1 MDFCL
6 LLNIWIK
13 ILVKNISK
21 NLNGKYSEKLLYYA
35 KQSAADTLQ
44 TSSKRVIQKTAEVT
58 NDLIG
63 NQIAN
68 KITKVWT
75 NSRQNNLETVT
86 NEHDK

>member
-1 MDFCL
+1 M
-6 LLNIWIK
+6 
-13 ILVKNISK
+13 VKNISK
-21 NLNGKYSEKLLYYA
+21 NLNGKYSEKFLYYA
-35 KQSAADTLQ
+35 KQSAADTLK

-63 NQIAN
+63 NQITN

-75 NSRQNNLETVT
+75 NSRENNLETFT